1 MTSSATV
8 LSPALKRL
16 DVHAARE
23 QDLAAALAL
32 LAWEQEKNP
41 WLTRIPELLRAAV
54 DDPTGEYRACVAER
68 DGELVGFGVYGL
80 MSGAIGTAAIYGVL
94 VAARSRR
101 AGIGLRIMLHMMQ
114 DLTKTGTRM
123 IFAEVPGDPGVMR
136 YRALLLAY
144 GFVEETRID
153 DYYRDG
159 VPQIISR
166 FDLQP

>member
-1 MTSSATV
+1 MLA
-8 LSPALKRL
+8 PALRRL

-41 WLTRIPELLRAAV
+41 WVHRLPELLKSAV
-54 DDPTGEYRACVAER
+54 DDPRGEYRACVAER
-68 DGELVGFGVYGL
+68 DGEVVGFGVYG
-80 MSGAIGTAAIYGVL
+80 MIAGTVATGMIYGVL

-101 AGIGLRIMLHMMQ
+101 AGIGLRIILHIAQ
-114 DLTKTGTRM
+114 DLANSGARM
-123 IFAEVPGDPGVMR
+123 IVSEIPGDAAAVR
-136 YRALLLAY
+136 FRALLIAY
-144 GFVEETRID
+144 GFYEETRID

-166 FDLQP
+166 FDL

>member
-1 MTSSATV
+1 MLA
-8 LSPALKRL
+8 PALKRL

-41 WLTRIPELLRAAV
+41 WLTRLPELLRAAV
-54 DDPTGEYRACVAER
+54 DDPAGEYRACVAER

-80 MSGAIGTAAIYGVL
+80 VAGTVGTAAVYGVL

-101 AGIGLRIMLHMMQ
+101 AGIGLRLMLHMMQ

-123 IFAEVPGDPGVMR
+123 VFAEVPGDACVMR
-136 YRALLLAY
+136 YRALLIAY
-144 GFVEETRID
+144 GFMEETRID
-153 DYYRDG
+153 DFYRDD
-159 VPQIISR
+159 VSQIISR